1 MDFLSQLFLSEI
13 RAALFRLFLGPS
25 AGRMYR
31 AEIIARFKFAGRSV
45 EEELEKLVR
54 LELLQTTKDG
64 NRRYY
69 EVNRAHPLYP
79 ELRGIVLKTGG
90 LRDVLAEALKGMKVE
105 HAFVFGSIAA
115 GTETTESDVDL
126 MVIGGATHRQAA
138 SGLRRAGETLGREV
152 NPHFLT
158 AEEFFARL
166 AKRDHF
172 LGDVMAK
179 PKLFIV
185 GDDHEFAD
193 LAQRRLAATPPNQ
206 S

>member
-1 MDFLSQLFLSEI
+1 MNILAQLFLSKI
-13 RAALFRLFLGPS
+13 RAALFRLFFGP
-25 AGRMYR
+25 ATEPMYR
-31 AEIIARFKFAGRSV
+31 AEIIARFEFAGRSV

-54 LELLQTTKDG
+54 LELLHTTKDG

-90 LRDVLAEALKGMKVE
+90 LRDVLVEALKGLKVDY
-105 HAFVFGSIAA
+105 AFVFGSIAA
-115 GTETTESDVDL
+115 GTETADSDVDL
-126 MVIGGATHRQAA
+126 MVIGSATHRQAA
-138 SGLRRAGETLGREV
+138 SGLRRASETLAREI
-152 NPHFLT
+152 NPHFFT
-158 AEEFFARL
+158 AEEFVARL
-166 AKRDHF
+166 AKKDHF

-193 LAQRRLAATPPNQ
+193 LA
-206 S
+206 